1 MTRVSAICLLRDFYL
16 RDKDADADKE
26 QRHAKAGDNKAM
38 TTDVSKPSAATEA
51 STVTFISEARVPT
64 PYGTFTMKLFHEP
77 QTGLEHVAMV
87 MGDVAGTALARVH
100 SECMTGDVFAS
111 LRCDCGPQLHSAL
124 KQIGDEGRGVVLYLR
139 QEGRGIGLANKLR
152 AYALQDEGLDTVEAN
167 ERLGFAPDLRNFEV
181 AAHMFAQ
188 LGVTGVHLIT
198 NNPRKMTTLAA
209 HGVQIVSRVPAR
221 IETQAENERYLNTK
235 AQKLGHQMDWLP

>member
-1 MTRVSAICLLRDFYL
+1 MSTQAPQITELPPL
-16 RDKDADADKE
+16 AADKA
-26 QRHAKAGDNKAM
+26 Q
-38 TTDVSKPSAATEA
+38 PATQ
-51 STVTFISEARVPT
+51 VTFVSEGRVPT
-64 PYGTFTMKLFHEP
+64 PYGTFTMKLFFEES
-77 QTGLEHVAMV
+77 TGREHVAMV

-167 ERLGFAPDLRNFEV
+167 LRLGFAPDLRNFEV
-181 AAHMFAQ
+181 AARMFEQ
-188 LGVTGVHLIT
+188 LGVTGVRLIT
-198 NNPRKMTTLAA
+198 NNPRKMSTLEQ
-209 HGVQIVSRVPAR
+209 HGVKIIERVPAR
-221 IETQAENERYLNTK
+221 IETQSENERYLATK
-235 AQKLGHQMDWLP
+235 VLKLGHQIDWLP